1 MKNFDDTAEENVVEV
16 KAKEG
21 KEVKDNVKD
30 LQVGDTIRING
41 SEKEYV
47 LTDYISHT
55 NSNRNKMTEPN
66 VIVFKAFDCE
76 LEQLVNLQIK
86 ENDEVESVKNDNDL
100 YHIEYV
106 LPKIVNGE
114 RILEK
119 HNMVMLAEKKRE
131 VEERLG
137 EKNKNLQIVRIEKLI
152 HAKPKIKK

>member
-1 MKNFDDTAEENVVEV
+1 MIIRL
-16 KAKEG
+16 
-21 KEVKDNVKD
+21 KD
-30 LQVGDTIRING
+30 G

-76 LEQLVNLQIK
+76 LEKLVNLQIR
-86 ENDEVESVKNDNDL
+86 ENDEVESFKNDNDL

-137 EKNKNLQIVRIEKLI
+137 EKNKNIQIVRIEKLI